1 MKTPTRIGNLKGLNG
16 FTDGTLSI
24 ASASA
29 DSQNGQQKQTSDIKT
44 ESEEGG
50 DHQLKNNEEHFG
62 TTSMHDMELDSESAL
77 NSTLDSD
84 TFAHKNILRRR
95 AKIYYVCS
103 KT

>member
-1 MKTPTRIGNLKGLNG
+1 MKGLNG

-44 ESEEGG
+44 ESDPLILAEQKRGG